1 MFELSLVEFFGRAIP
16 EGFLF
21 IFASYAFSKTAI
33 NKRDYLISSILMS
46 FIGITIRKLPI
57 HYGVHTILSIISIIL
72 LSVNINKIDVI
83 KSIQAAIILII
94 LQFICEGINV
104 FIIQYIFKA
113 DISHIFN
120 DSMLKTLY
128 GIPSLVVFGVIAGFC
143 YFVLLKKKELNYV

>member
-1 MFELSLVEFFGRAIP
+1 MFELSLVEFFGRALP

-33 NKRDYLISSILMS
+33 NKRDYLIAGTLMT
-46 FIGITIRKLPI
+46 FMGAVIRTFPI

-83 KSIQAAIILII
+83 KSIQAAITLII

-113 DISHIFN
+113 DMEYIFS
-120 DSMLKTLY
+120 DPMLKTLY
-128 GIPSLVVFGVIAGFC
+128 GIPSLVIFGTIVGFC
-143 YFVLLKKKELNYV
+143 YFILFKKEKLKYV